1 MLKRVV
7 ILGYCICLGSCL
19 LAQEL
24 GERAR
29 LLGERESNRYEVTV
43 ESGKEPANLRKL
55 QQWSNPISAAYG
67 VLFCWLSEGRPTAV
81 GSIYMYSNEEDKINA
96 ELQSLSTRPILAKR
110 DGTLIWQPE
119 TAGVVFKTISDI
131 VPSASKAQQNLE
143 MRRISRRFSAVR
155 KSGEEGASHNLRL
168 LARPLL
174 VYGAEDQSF
183 TGGLFS
189 FVVGTDPDLLLLV
202 ETATEDDQKVWR
214 YALARLCIQEIEV
227 QLDGKPVWS
236 VPEHKH
242 PFLRLNE
249 PYSIVQAISVGKP

>member
-1 MLKRVV
+1 MLPRLAFVS
-7 ILGYCICLGSCL
+7 CCLCSTLFG
-19 LAQEL
+19 QEL

-29 LLGERESNRYEVTV
+29 LLGERESSRYEITL

-55 QQWSNPISAAYG
+55 QQWSNPISSAYG
-67 VLFCWLSEGRPTAV
+67 VLFCWLSENRPTAI
-81 GSIYMYSNEEDKINA
+81 GSIYMYPKEEDKLNA
-96 ELQSLSTRPILAKR
+96 ELQSLSTQSFSAKR
-110 DGTLIWQPE
+110 DGAVIWQPE
-119 TAGVVFKTISDI
+119 TAGVVFKTIKDI
-131 VPSASKAQQNLE
+131 VPSTSKAQQNLE
-143 MRRISRRFSAVR
+143 MRRIARRFSAVR
-155 KSGEEGASHNLRL
+155 KSLEDGAPRSLRL
-168 LARPLL
+168 LPRPLL
-174 VYGAEDQSF
+174 SYGPDDQSF
-183 TGGLFS
+183 FGGLFS
-189 FVVGTDPDLLLLV
+189 FVVGTDPDLLLLI